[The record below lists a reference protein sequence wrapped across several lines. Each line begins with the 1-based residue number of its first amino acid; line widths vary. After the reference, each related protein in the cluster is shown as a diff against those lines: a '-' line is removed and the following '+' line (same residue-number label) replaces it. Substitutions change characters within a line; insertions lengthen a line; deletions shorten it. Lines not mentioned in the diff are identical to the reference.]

1 MDGYLVCFCLGASG
15 LSLMALGGLSGRH
28 AGRDNDVGSVSL
40 PGAGGHAA
48 SGAAHAALGSGRAA
62 GSGLGQA
69 HAHEAMIGH
78 GHAGGAA
85 LGHAQSN
92 GAALGHGQALGG
104 GVGRAQAASGGGV
117 GHALNEGGAGGVF
130 GPAALALRSAR
141 GGGRRAPNGT
151 NAGRTIAARLLAWLS
166 PRVFFS
172 ALVGF
177 GATGLL
183 ARHYLAGAGLLVAAL
198 AGAYGFERFIVS
210 PFWNFLMRFGSRP
223 ARTLDSALLEE
234 ARAVTNFDV
243 RGEGL
248 IAIELDGH
256 FVQVLGTLRADQR
269 GPGPRVRAGDRL
281 VVEEVDA
288 ARNRCTVARG

>member
-15 LSLMALGGLSGRH
+15 LSLMALGGLGGRH
-28 AGRDNDVGSVSL
+28 AGRDNDVGNVSL

-48 SGAAHAALGSGRAA
+48 GGSALAALGSGRAA
-62 GSGLGQA
+62 GSGLAHAHGNGGMLGQA
-69 HAHEAMIGH
+69 HAHGGGGGQARAEEG
-78 GHAGGAA
+78 AGGAFA
-85 LGHAQSN
+85 
-92 GAALGHGQALGG
+92 
-104 GVGRAQAASGGGV
+104 
-117 GHALNEGGAGGVF
+117 
-130 GPAALALRSAR
+130 PAALALRSAR
-141 GGGRRAPNGT
+141 SGGRHAAKGT
-151 NAGRTIAARLLAWLS
+151 SAGGTIAARLLAWLS

-183 ARHYLAGAGLLVAAL
+183 ARHYLAGAWLLVAAL

-210 PFWNFLMRFGSRP
+210 PFWNFLMRFGSQP

-288 ARNRCTVARG
+288 ARNRCTVSRG

>member
-15 LSLMALGGLSGRH
+15 LSLMALGGLGGRH

-40 PGAGGHAA
+40 PGAGGYAGGGSA
-48 SGAAHAALGSGRAA
+48 LAGLGSGRAP
-62 GSGLGQA
+62 GSGLAHGLAHGGTLGQA
-69 HAHEAMIGH
+69 HAH
-78 GHAGGAA
+78 GGAA
-85 LGHAQSN
+85 GHAQP
-92 GAALGHGQALGG
+92 ALGG
-104 GVGRAQAASGGGV
+104 VDPAPSAGGGGV
-117 GHALNEGGAGGVF
+117 GHARAEGGAGGTCA
-130 GPAALALRSAR
+130 PAALALRSAR
-141 GGGRRAPNGT
+141 GERGAAKGRAGGTLSGRA
-151 NAGRTIAARLLAWLS
+151 LAWLS

-183 ARHYLAGAGLLVAAL
+183 ARHYLAGAWLLAAAL
-198 AGAYGFERFIVS
+198 AGAYGFERFVVS
-210 PFWNFLMRFGSRP
+210 PFWNFLMRFGSLP

-234 ARAVTNFDV
+234 ARAATNFDA

-288 ARNRCTVARG
+288 ARNRCTVSRG

>member
-48 SGAAHAALGSGRAA
+48 GGGSALAALGSGRAA
-62 GSGLGQA
+62 GSGLG
-69 HAHEAMIGH
+69 HAHTS
-78 GHAGGAA
+78 GAA
-85 LGHAQSN
+85 LGHAQAN
-92 GAALGHGQALGG
+92 GAALGHAH
-104 GVGRAQAASGGGV
+104 AQ
-117 GHALNEGGAGGVF
+117 GGAGGAF
-130 GPAALALRSAR
+130 APAALALRSAR
-141 GGGRRAPNGT
+141 GGVRRAPNGT
-151 NAGRTIAARLLAWLS
+151 KGGGTIAARLLAWLS

-183 ARHYLAGAGLLVAAL
+183 ARHYLGGAGLLVAAL

-269 GPGPRVRAGDRL
+269 GLGPRVRAGDRL
-281 VVEEVDA
+281 VIEEVDA